1 MPWRARPSSPEKAP
15 TRLDKRAIPLFC
27 LAIASEAIGYNGIP
41 MLRHEA
47 EYARFPV
54 PSAMHVKNS
63 LYLALFAG
71 LAGCASLPTNG
82 PTRSQIEKSIQAAP
96 ENGLP
101 IELVQVETIAE
112 VPTSA
117 TIARP
122 PAPALEPPPLPTD
135 MVGAGDVLDI
145 NIYEAGVALFS
156 GGGGGGGS
164 GAGGQ
169 VSAVPG
175 VQVQKLPPIRVDDD
189 GYIALPYAGRL
200 YVRGHTVREVEAMV
214 RGSLRGMSQN
224 PQVLITLG
232 EVITNS
238 IIIGGEVAK
247 PGRMVLQTNKERLTD
262 VVALAGGYRGNT
274 KDLLARVSRPSGIID
289 IRLNDLVD
297 NPSLDLRISPGDRVT
312 LINDPRT
319 YSVLG
324 ASGQAAQFPF
334 SRSSVSLAEA
344 IATAGG
350 VNSNIGNPAAIFL
363 FRYVKDE
370 QGNEVPRVYHFNMM
384 KAGTYF
390 LTQRFAMRDKDVLYF
405 GNAAANQPSKLF
417 QLISQLFTPLMTV
430 TAAVQTVKNSN

>member
-1 MPWRARPSSPEKAP
+1 MRINRLFPSF
-15 TRLDKRAIPLFC
+15 RF
-27 LAIASEAIGYNGIP
+27 AIASETIGYNGIP
-41 MLRHEA
+41 VLRRA
-47 EYARFPV
+47 VKFARFRV
-54 PSAMHVKNS
+54 RSAMHVKNS
-63 LYLALFAG
+63 LYLVLFAG
-71 LAGCASLPTNG
+71 LAGCATLPTNG

-101 IELVQVETIAE
+101 IELVQVETIAQ
-112 VPTSA
+112 VPASA
-117 TIARP
+117 TAARSAAP
-122 PAPALEPPPLPTD
+122 PLEPPPLPTD

-145 NIYEAGVALFS
+145 NIYEAGVTLFS
-156 GGGGGGGS
+156 GGAGGGGA
-164 GAGGQ
+164 GAASQ

-175 VQVQKLPPIRVDDD
+175 VQAQKLPPIRVDDN
-189 GYIALPYAGRL
+189 GYITLPYAGRL
-200 YVRGHTVREVEAMV
+200 YVEGHTLREVEAMV
-214 RGSLRGMSQN
+214 RGSLQGMSQN
-224 PQVLITLG
+224 PQVLITMG
-232 EVITNS
+232 EAITNS

-247 PGRMVLQTNKERLTD
+247 PGRLVLQTNRETLTD

-274 KDLLARVSRPSGIID
+274 KDLLARVSRRNGITD

-297 NPSLDLRISPGDRVT
+297 NPSLDLRISPGDRVS

-324 ASGQAAQFPF
+324 ASGQVAQFPF

-370 QGNEVPRVYHFNMM
+370 QGNEVPRVYHLNMM

-390 LTQRFAMRDKDVLYF
+390 LAQRFAMRDKDVLYF

-430 TAAVQTVKNSN
+430 TAAVQTVQNSN